1 MSVKIYSTKDILFFW
16 SDKNCLYG
24 LKTREHGIFIS
35 EITKVWNDNN
45 FLLNKQFTSKE
56 KVYYKMNTCIIRH
69 FYGVHYYYL
78 LLAEGCYDG
87 PALIVK
93 TSILN

>member
-16 SDKNCLYG
+16 SDKKNCLYG

-35 EITKVWNDNN
+35 EITKVWNNNN

-56 KVYYKMNTCIIRH
+56 KVNTCIIRH
-69 FYGVHYYYL
+69 FYGVQQRV
-78 LLAEGCYDG
+78 DG
-87 PALIVK
+87 RGR
-93 TSILN
+93 N